1 MLDILAITSPIYII
15 ILLGYLFT
23 YVGVFAKVEMRVF
36 GKFVLNLALP
46 ALLFKTL
53 AQRSLGEIVNVSY
66 LLAYLLGSLTVIG
79 LGFLWARRV
88 GGRDALA
95 STFQAMGMACSN
107 SGYVGYPILL
117 LTAAPIAGVSLALNL
132 IVENTVVI
140 PLLLFMAEHNRGG
153 AGQWRVVGR
162 ALKRLVTNPLVIGLA
177 AGLIVSA
184 TGLKLPEPLLRT
196 AEMLAS
202 STSSIALFVIGGTL
216 VGLPLGG
223 LGRQVIAVVVG
234 KLVGLPLAV
243 YLFISILPLLGLP
256 TIDPALRAAALLMA
270 AMPMMGVYP
279 TLAQAYGKD
288 DFCAVALLVTTIAS
302 FFSLSAL
309 LWLLK
314 TFPF

>member
-23 YVGVFAKVEMRVF
+23 RIGVFAKVEMRVF

-53 AQRSLGEIVNVSY
+53 AQRQIGEIINASY
-66 LLAYLLGSLTVIG
+66 LAAYLLGSLLVIAA
-79 LGFLWARRV
+79 GFLWARRV
-88 GGRDALA
+88 GGLDATA
-95 STFQAMGMACSN
+95 STFQAMGMACAN

-117 LTAAPIAGVSLALNL
+117 LTAAPVAGVALALNL

-140 PLLLFMAEHNRGG
+140 PLLLFMAEHGRGG

-162 ALKRLVTNPLVIGLA
+162 ALKRLATNPLVIGLS
-177 AGLIVSA
+177 AGLCVSA
-184 TGLKLPEPLLRT
+184 TGFKLPEPLLRT

-202 STSSIALFVIGGTL
+202 STSSVALFVIGGTL

-223 LGRQVIAVVVG
+223 LGRQVVAVVVG
-234 KLVGLPLAV
+234 KLIGLPLV
-243 YLFISILPLLGLP
+243 VFLFISALPWLGFP
-256 TIDPALRAAALLMA
+256 TIDPALRMAAVLMA
-270 AMPMMGVYP
+270 AMPMMGIYP

-302 FFSLSAL
+302 FFTLSSL
-309 LWLLK
+309 LWALK
-314 TFPF
+314 TFPL

>member
-23 YVGVFAKVEMRVF
+23 YFGVFAKVEMRVF

-53 AQRSLGEIVNVSY
+53 AQRSVGEIVNVSY
-66 LLAYLLGSLTVIG
+66 LLAYLLGSLTVVG
-79 LGFLWARRV
+79 LGYLWARRIN
-88 GGRDALA
+88 GRDATA

-140 PLLLFMAEHNRGG
+140 PLLLFMAEHGRGG

-162 ALKRLVTNPLVIGLA
+162 ALKRLVTNPLVIGLI
-177 AGLIVSA
+177 AGLCVSA
-184 TGLKLPEPLLRT
+184 TGWKLPEPLLRT

-223 LGRQVIAVVVG
+223 LGRQVTAVVVG

-243 YLFISILPLLGLP
+243 FLFISILPLLGLP
-256 TIDPALRAAALLMA
+256 TIEPALRAAALLMA

-302 FFSLSAL
+302 FFTLSAL
-309 LWLLK
+309 LWLLQ

>member
-23 YVGVFAKVEMRVF
+23 RIGVFAKAEMRVF

-53 AQRSLGEIVNVSY
+53 AQRQLGEIINVSY

-79 LGFLWARRV
+79 AGFLWTRRV
-88 GGRDALA
+88 TGLDATD
-95 STFQAMGMACSN
+95 STIRAMGMACSN

-117 LTAAPIAGVSLALNL
+117 LTAAPVAGVSLALNL
-132 IVENTVVI
+132 IVENTVVL
-140 PLLLFMAEHNRGG
+140 PLLLFMAEHSRGG
-153 AGQWRVVGR
+153 AGQWRVLGR
-162 ALKRLVTNPLVIGLA
+162 SLKRLASNPLVLGLL
-177 AGLIVSA
+177 AGLSVSA
-184 TGLKLPEPLLRT
+184 MGWKLPEPLLRT

-216 VGLPLGG
+216 VGLPLRGI
-223 LGRQVIAVVVG
+223 GRKVVPVVAG
-234 KLVGLPLAV
+234 KLIGLPLAV
-243 YLFISILPLLGLP
+243 FLFISVLPWLGLSP
-256 TIDPALRAAALLMA
+256 IDPALRTAAVLMA
-270 AMPMMGVYP
+270 AMPMMGIYP

-302 FFSLSAL
+302 FFTLSGL
-309 LWLLK
+309 LWALK
-314 TFPF
+314 TFPL

>member
-53 AQRSLGEIVNVSY
+53 AQRSVGEIVNVSY
-66 LLAYLLGSLTVIG
+66 LAAYLFGSLTMIG

-88 GGRDALA
+88 GGHDATA

-132 IVENTVVI
+132 SVENTVVI
-140 PLLLFMAEHNRGG
+140 PLLLFMAEHSRGG

-162 ALKRLVTNPLVIGLA
+162 ALKRLATNPLVIGLC
-177 AGLIVSA
+177 AGLLVSA
-184 TGLKLPEPLLRT
+184 TGWKLPEPLLRT
-196 AEMLAS
+196 ADMLAS

-216 VGLPLGG
+216 VGLPLRG
-223 LGRQVIAVVVG
+223 LGRQVSAVVVG
-234 KLVGLPLAV
+234 KLIGLPLAV
-243 YLFISILPLLGLP
+243 YLFISILPLLGFP
-256 TIDPALRAAALLMA
+256 TIAPALRTAAVLMA
-270 AMPMMGVYP
+270 AMPMIGVYP

-309 LWLLK
+309 LWLLQ

>member
-15 ILLGYLFT
+15 IFLGYLFT
-23 YVGVFAKVEMRVF
+23 CVGVFAKIEMRVF

-53 AQRSLGEIVNVSY
+53 AQRQLGEIINVSY
-66 LLAYLLGSLTVIG
+66 LLAYLLGSLLVIA

-88 GGRDALA
+88 GGRDATA
-95 STFQAMGMACSN
+95 STFQAMGMACAN

-117 LTAAPIAGVSLALNL
+117 LTAAPVAGVALALNL

-140 PLLLFMAEHNRGG
+140 PLLLFMAEHGRGG

-184 TGLKLPEPLLRT
+184 TGFKLPEPLLRT

-202 STSSIALFVIGGTL
+202 STSSVALFVIGGTL

-223 LGRQVIAVVVG
+223 LGRQVVAVVVG
-234 KLVGLPLAV
+234 KLIGLPLAV
-243 YLFISILPLLGLP
+243 FVFISALPWLGFP
-256 TIDPALRAAALLMA
+256 TIDPALRAAAILMA

-302 FFSLSAL
+302 FFTLSAL

-314 TFPF
+314 TFPL

>member
-23 YVGVFAKVEMRVF
+23 RIGVFAKAEMRVF

-53 AQRSLGEIVNVSY
+53 AQRQLGEIINVSY

-79 LGFLWARRV
+79 AGFLWTRRV
-88 GGRDALA
+88 TGLDATD
-95 STFQAMGMACSN
+95 STIRAMGMACSN

-117 LTAAPIAGVSLALNL
+117 LTAAPVAGVSLALNL
-132 IVENTVVI
+132 IVENTVVL
-140 PLLLFMAEHNRGG
+140 PLLLFMAEHSRGG
-153 AGQWRVVGR
+153 AGQWRVLGR
-162 ALKRLVTNPLVIGLA
+162 SLKRLASNPLVLGLL
-177 AGLIVSA
+177 AGLSVSA
-184 TGLKLPEPLLRT
+184 MGWKLPEPLLRT

-234 KLVGLPLAV
+234 KLIGLPLAV

-256 TIDPALRAAALLMA
+256 TIDPALRAAAILMA

-302 FFSLSAL
+302 FFTLSSL
-309 LWLLK
+309 LWALK
-314 TFPF
+314 TFPL

>member
-15 ILLGYLFT
+15 IFLGYLFT
-23 YVGVFAKVEMRVF
+23 RVGVFAKIEMRVF

-53 AQRSLGEIVNVSY
+53 AQRQLGEIINVSY
-66 LLAYLLGSLTVIG
+66 LLAYLLGSLLVIA

-88 GGRDALA
+88 NGLDATA
-95 STFQAMGMACSN
+95 STFQAMGMACAN

-117 LTAAPIAGVSLALNL
+117 LTAAPVAGVALALNL

-140 PLLLFMAEHNRGG
+140 PLLLFMAEHGRGG

-177 AGLIVSA
+177 AGLCVSA
-184 TGLKLPEPLLRT
+184 TGFKLPEPLLRT

-202 STSSIALFVIGGTL
+202 STSSVALFVIGGTL

-223 LGRQVIAVVVG
+223 LGRQVVAVVVG
-234 KLVGLPLAV
+234 KLIGLPLAV
-243 YLFISILPLLGLP
+243 FVFIGVLPWFGFP
-256 TIDPALRAAALLMA
+256 TIDPALRAAAILMA

-302 FFSLSAL
+302 FFTLSAL

>member
-1 MLDILAITSPIYII
+1 MLDILSITSPIYLI

-23 YVGVFAKVEMRVF
+23 RAGVFAKVEMRVF

-53 AQRSLGEIVNVSY
+53 AQRSIGEILNASY
-66 LLAYLLGSLTVIG
+66 LAAYLLGSLTVIG
-79 LGFLWARRV
+79 AGFLWARRV
-88 GGRDALA
+88 GRRDALA

-140 PLLLFMAEHNRGG
+140 PLLLFMAEHSRGG

-162 ALKRLVTNPLVIGLA
+162 ALKRLATNPLVIGLA
-177 AGLIVSA
+177 AGLLVSA
-184 TGLKLPEPLLRT
+184 PGWKLPEPLLRT
-196 AEMLAS
+196 ADMLAS

-216 VGLPLGG
+216 VGLPLRG
-223 LGRQVIAVVVG
+223 LGRQVSAVVVG
-234 KLVGLPLAV
+234 KLIGLPLAV
-243 YLFISILPLLGLP
+243 FLFISVLPWLGFP
-256 TIDPALRAAALLMA
+256 TIDPSLRAAALLMA

-302 FFSLSAL
+302 FFSLSGL